1 MKRNVSL
8 NENVIFIFHT
18 IFKLYFITQFIY
30 YIIPRCLCSHFILLL
45 FSYQSLRDETQ
56 KQCYVFPI
64 HTIDKMSEKKKP
76 EVLEYGP

>member
-1 MKRNVSL
+1 MSVFS
-8 NENVIFIFHT
+8 FHT
-18 IFKLYFITQFIY
+18 TFV
-30 YIIPRCLCSHFILLL
+30 LLH
-45 FSYQSLRDETQ
+45 QSLRDETQ